1 VLTCAHKTTF
11 ALGQFTKQG
20 RQAAVKFFPIVP
32 LVILLSSTLSSGT
45 VGQAIRIKPVAQT
58 QRQAVKVMS
67 SDSKQQQST
76 FEVEFTNRLFSDL

>member
-1 VLTCAHKTTF
+1 
-11 ALGQFTKQG
+11 
-20 RQAAVKFFPIVP
+20 
-32 LVILLSSTLSSGT
+32 LLSSTLSSGT